1 MLVII
6 ADDLTGALDTAA
18 PFAARGL
25 RTEVVLD
32 LDAIRIAHDGLPDV
46 LSINL
51 ASREMSAEAAR
62 SAIRR
67 VVERLPLSVRLFKK
81 VDSRLK
87 GHVAAELDAL
97 SYRTALVAPAI
108 PSFGRVVR
116 DGHVEGFGVDRPIS
130 IAAALGNHAVRS
142 SVPDTLTDGDLAR
155 ALEQAE
161 DDGADLLVGA
171 VVLPKLWHCA

>member
-32 LDAIRIAHDGLPDV
+32 LDAVRVALDGLPDV

-62 SAIRR
+62 SAMRR
-67 VVERLPLSVRLFKK
+67 IVERLPLGMRLFKK

-97 SYRTALVAPAI
+97 SYRTALVALRSR
-108 PSFGRVVR
+108 PSGGSFATVTSRVSASTGRFR
-116 DGHVEGFGVDRPIS
+116 LPRPWG
-130 IAAALGNHAVRS
+130 AMRF
-142 SVPDTLTDGDLAR
+142 VPR
-155 ALEQAE
+155 
-161 DDGADLLVGA
+161 
-171 VVLPKLWHCA
+171 CRIR